1 MTLKDLIDEALDTQQ
16 LANSIQ
22 ELTNV
27 VNDKQLGQKMGLKLN
42 AGATPQ
48 FQQLAKQML
57 EQKKKELLQ
66 AQIAAKAQKEAAA
79 KAQMQ
84 NTAMQ
89 ANGGVAP
96 VAGQTVNGATAVP
109 GQTAN

>member
-1 MTLKDLIDEALDTQQ
+1 MNLKNLIDEAFDIQQ
-16 LANSIQ
+16 LSNSVQ
-22 ELTNV
+22 ELSNV

-42 AGATPQ
+42 ANATPQ

-66 AQIAAKAQKEAAA
+66 AQAQQQAQQMAAQKA
-79 KAQMQ
+79 KMQTAQ
-84 NTAMQ
+84 Q

-96 VAGQTVNGATAVP
+96 VAGQTVNGATTTP

>member
-1 MTLKDLIDEALDTQQ
+1 MNLKNLIDEAFDIQQ
-16 LANSIQ
+16 LSNSVQ
-22 ELTNV
+22 ELSNV

-66 AQIAAKAQKEAAA
+66 AQAQQQAQQMAAQKA
-79 KAQMQ
+79 KMQTAQ
-84 NTAMQ
+84 Q

-96 VAGQTVNGATAVP
+96 VAGQTVNGITTAP